1 MGCANEMKISQG
13 FDVHGKL
20 KFHRMVYKNHRRK
33 LYWTKNENV
42 NYTNGIW
49 SVSIKKYKELFW

>member
-1 MGCANEMKISQG
+1 MKSSQG

-20 KFHRMVYKNHRRK
+20 KFHRKVNKNSTRK

-42 NYTNGIW
+42 NYTNGI
-49 SVSIKKYKELFW
+49 